1 MFPIKRGFRGLP
13 IFASAILAFSLVA
26 LLPRPTAATEVIP
39 AVGLTRAVE
48 GNDEVS
54 PYGSL
59 ALRAQI
65 FPKVNTEVGVAYRQ
79 ESRFNDQLKIRQWPV
94 TASLWFAPISAL
106 YAGAGVGWYHTTLDY
121 DDDITTA
128 AIDDDTT
135 QEFGVHLGGGI
146 KVPVA
151 NNAALDLNGRYVMMR
166 DQENK
171 LIPGDFD
178 PDFWNTSLGIAFGF

>member
-1 MFPIKRGFRGLP
+1 MKWIKSTWGMGSKPMLA
-13 IFASAILAFSLVA
+13 IVLALSFAAMPRMASSAEI
-26 LLPRPTAATEVIP
+26 IP

-48 GNDEVS
+48 GSDEVS

-59 ALRAQI
+59 GLRAEV
-65 FPKVNTEVGVAYRQ
+65 FPKVNTEIGVAYRQ

-128 AIDDDTT
+128 QVDDDTT
-135 QEFGVHLGGGI
+135 QEFGVHLGGGL